1 MKTNGWDRDT
11 GMPIYDYDNSAKLG
25 QAIDRI
31 FAEHDGIDRVTMFC
45 SLSDELY
52 VGRPNEGLSLGN
64 FSITVSRPAVP
75 PQRRSASIEHLG
87 EIGDNGVFL

>member
-64 FSITVSRPAVP
+64 FSITFSRPAALQGNSTP
-75 PQRRSASIEHLG
+75 TGQKKKHG
-87 EIGDNGVFL
+87 

>member
-1 MKTNGWDRDT
+1 MKVQDWDRDT

-45 SLSDELY
+45 SLSDDLY

-64 FSITVSRPAVP
+64 FSITFRRPDGRQDSSTPTAATTVMP
-75 PQRRSASIEHLG
+75 IKSAR
-87 EIGDNGVFL
+87 